1 MGSYYL
7 GIELNTGSG
16 YVAMGTTQL
25 LSVPYALYAENSG
38 NSTPTTPN
46 LEAVLAE
53 NNSANNQQIKD
64 LQDPTDAQD
73 AVTLAYITQLETSL
87 HELNLRILP

>member
-1 MGSYYL
+1 MVMWLWAPHNYL
-7 GIELNTGSG
+7 VFLTH
-16 YVAMGTTQL
+16 
-25 LSVPYALYAENSG
+25 LYAENSG

-64 LQDPTDAQD
+64 LQDPTEAQD
-73 AVTLAYITQLETSL
+73 ARQRLI
-87 HELNLRILP
+87 